1 RNEIRR
7 NLFARRRLWVYLLAA
22 IPVVI
27 LLVQRAFARNTAEPF
42 YIESATRVLARIV
55 HLYYVRLGIFFA
67 CMGIFTWL
75 FRGEVVERTLHYQF
89 LVPVRREVL
98 VIGKFLAGTLIS
110 IFLFESAVLA
120 CFYLTYDRFGAAGWS
135 YIFDGPGLHQLG
147 AYLLVT
153 ALTSIG
159 YGSVFLALS
168 LLFKNPIVPG
178 LVLMGWETIAP
189 ILPAWAQR
197 LSVTS
202 YMRHLCPVE
211 LPVEGPLAIFTVV
224 AEPVTRAR
232 HPGFALPLCRCP
244 RSFLLSHRSH
254 RNYLYRGVAR
264 VPFPSYSFGGR
275 HHTQQW
281 SKAMRS
287 RRRHVSHSRSSLL
300 CSEAGE

>member
-1 RNEIRR
+1 MNARLITRAKEWTQEQPWELYATQIFVLMRNEIRR

-67 CMGIFTWL
+67 CIGIFTWL

-153 ALTSIG
+153 ALTCIG

-224 AEPVTRAR
+224 AEPVA
-232 HPGFALPLCRCP
+232 PVLAILG
-244 RSFLLSHRSH
+244 
-254 RNYLYRGVAR
+254 
-264 VPFPSYSFGGR
+264 
-275 HHTQQW
+275 
-281 SKAMRS
+281 
-287 RRRHVSHSRSSLL
+287 LL
-300 CSEAGE
+300 CLSVAVLVLSCFLIDRIEITYTAE